1 MGFITGDLG
10 NLIEELSHSFCEYAM
25 LNAHDSHFP
34 INARHPFEVAQR
46 VLAILAVLDR
56 ACASEAA
63 PTRDWVFAYNID
75 RYFSDAERDFY
86 FEPNISHD
94 EREDFGWLSESLP
107 PMLWALGYLEEMPL
121 LNKRFE
127 LENIPYLY
135 QITHSTAQFLADAC
149 LRHDDALSI
158 AEEQH
163 CQAHW
168 RAIHA
173 ECSSQPIEDVI
184 DPDIIY
190 ERRYAISWLV
200 GWGESWDNV
209 PIDGIDIDSVV

>member
-1 MGFITGDLG
+1 M
-10 NLIEELSHSFCEYAM
+10 
-25 LNAHDSHFP
+25 NAHDSSFQ

-56 ACASEAA
+56 ACSSEAA
-63 PTRDWVFAYNID
+63 PTMDWVYAYNID
-75 RYFSDAERDFY
+75 RYFSEAERDFY
-86 FEPNISHD
+86 FSDHVSEED
-94 EREDFGWLSESLP
+94 RADFGWLSESLP
-107 PMLWALGYLEEMPL
+107 PMLWALGYLDEMPQL
-121 LNKRFE
+121 DRRFA

-135 QITHSTAQFLADAC
+135 QITNSTAQFLGDAC
-149 LRHDDALSI
+149 LRHNDALSI

-168 RAIHA
+168 QAM
-173 ECSSQPIEDVI
+173 QPCKKAQKVQEVI

-200 GWGESWDNV
+200 GLGDSWDNV
-209 PIDGIDIDSVV
+209 PLDSVV

>member
-1 MGFITGDLG
+1 MNT
-10 NLIEELSHSFCEYAM
+10 
-25 LNAHDSHFP
+25 HDSSFE

-56 ACASEAA
+56 ACSFEAA
-63 PTRDWVFAYNID
+63 PTVDWVYAYNID
-75 RYFSDAERDFY
+75 KYFSDAERDFY
-86 FEPNISHD
+86 FSPQVSD
-94 EREDFGWLSESLP
+94 EDRSDFGWLSESLP
-107 PMLWALGYLEEMPL
+107 PMLWALGYLEEMPK
-121 LNKRFE
+121 LNKRFV

-135 QITHSTAQFLADAC
+135 QIINSTAQFLGDAC

-168 RAIHA
+168 QAMQSGKKA
-173 ECSSQPIEDVI
+173 KPVKELI

-200 GWGESWDNV
+200 GLGDSWDNV
-209 PIDGIDIDSVV
+209 PLDLDSVV

>member
-1 MGFITGDLG
+1 MEFIGSDLG
-10 NLIEELSHSFCEYAM
+10 NLIEELSHRFSRFTM
-25 LNAHDSHFP
+25 LNAPDSNFQ

-56 ACASEAA
+56 ACANEAA

-86 FEPNISHD
+86 FETNISHE

-107 PMLWALGYLEEMPL
+107 PMLWALGYLEDLPP

-149 LRHDDALSI
+149 LRHSDAIGI
-158 AEEQH
+158 AEEQL
-163 CQAHW
+163 CQTHW

-173 ECSSQPIEDVI
+173 ESSTQLIDKVI
-184 DPDIIY
+184 DADIIY

-200 GWGESWDNV
+200 GWGENWDNV
-209 PIDGIDIDSVV
+209 PIDSIDSFV